1 MPSNRQRFFAVVATA
16 AITFSG
22 AWLASQ
28 VPLSESSTAAVAE
41 APGNL
46 EGLSVQITGL
56 RNATGRVIIVVFDD
70 EAAFEADDDSRAAG
84 YQEIEASRVPLD
96 VAFPELKAGPYAVT
110 VFHDENGDRDWN
122 LEGEIPLE
130 GYAVSGAVDDY
141 DDPGFQRAAVAA
153 GAIQLRLHY
162 YK

>member
-1 MPSNRQRFFAVVATA
+1 MPSNRHRFFAVVATA

-41 APGNL
+41 APDSL
-46 EGLSVQITGL
+46 EGLSVRITGL
-56 RNATGRVIIVVFDD
+56 RNASGRVIVIVFD
-70 EAAFEADDDSRAAG
+70 EETAFEAFDDHGAAG
-84 YQEIEASRVPLD
+84 YQEIDASTTPLD

-122 LEGEIPLE
+122 LEGDIPLE
-130 GYAVSGAVDDY
+130 GYAISGAIDAY
-141 DDPGFQRAAVAA
+141 DDPGFRQAAVAA
-153 GAIQLRLHY
+153 GAVRLNLHY
-162 YK
+162 LQ